1 MTSLRFAVKRLFVT
15 PWFALFWILI
25 LLVPF
30 MAQRAAADVAVPA
43 PGYAV
48 EGEADADAARMSA
61 YLEEAGFQ
69 RFDSVSAL
77 RDAVAA
83 GKADAGAVI
92 PGNMA
97 EILHAG
103 ETGGSLTLIKS
114 PNSFLPD
121 LWQEHVSAALF
132 GVLAPYVM
140 ADALDGSGLGEEE
153 IFAAYYERFDNG
165 KLFSFDVE
173 SAKGRVQPLT
183 ERQDRFFLGAL
194 SLLLFAAA
202 FYAAAEPLTDE
213 ARTLSAR
220 SGRKKA
226 LSHFFLP
233 GAAVRYVLLWLAAS
247 GAALLCRR
255 ASLLP
260 AAALYVL
267 LLAVFGLVLKALPG
281 KSWQGIF
288 CLFILLLSL
297 ALCPVY
303 TDLSLVF
310 PAVSVIRRFLPP
322 YWLWMMI

>member
-30 MAQRAAADVAVPA
+30 MAQRTAADVAVPA

-97 EILHAG
+97 EVLHAG

-153 IFAAYYERFDNG
+153 IFAAYYERFGIYHRCYDC
-165 KLFSFDVE
+165 KTFAE
-173 SAKGRVQPLT
+173 SIAK
-183 ERQDRFFLGAL
+183 
-194 SLLLFAAA
+194 
-202 FYAAAEPLTDE
+202 
-213 ARTLSAR
+213 
-220 SGRKKA
+220 
-226 LSHFFLP
+226 
-233 GAAVRYVLLWLAAS
+233 
-247 GAALLCRR
+247 LCRN
-255 ASLLP
+255 
-260 AAALYVL
+260 
-267 LLAVFGLVLKALPG
+267 LLAELI
-281 KSWQGIF
+281 S
-288 CLFILLLSL
+288 CLDTVKYCLG
-297 ALCPVY
+297 
-303 TDLSLVF
+303 
-310 PAVSVIRRFLPP
+310 
-322 YWLWMMI
+322 